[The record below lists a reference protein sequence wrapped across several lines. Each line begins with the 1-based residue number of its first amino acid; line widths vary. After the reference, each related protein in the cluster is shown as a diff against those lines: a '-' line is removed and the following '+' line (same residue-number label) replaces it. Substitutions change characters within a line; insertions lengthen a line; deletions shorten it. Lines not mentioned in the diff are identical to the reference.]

1 MFAFLCTITN
11 RCALYL
17 SFERRRC
24 DALGVDEWGEFLH
37 KPGVRFGVFSDIRA
51 EIERETDRMTGTN
64 KGVSDVPINLK
75 VYSPNVV
82 NLTLVDLP
90 GITRV
95 PIGDQPPDIELQIRS
110 MIMRYI
116 TPPNAII
123 LAVTAGNSDI
133 TNSDA
138 LRLARDVDPEGVR
151 TLGVI
156 TKIDIMDKGTDAM
169 DVLCG
174 TYVALS
180 LLELRASVRAQI
192 LRESATF
199 FDETRLAKKKIRLM
213 TRSIAQVALCR

>member
-1 MFAFLCTITN
+1 MF
-11 RCALYL
+11 
-17 SFERRRC
+17 SE
-24 DALGVDEWGEFLH
+24 
-37 KPGVRFGVFSDIRA
+37 IRT
-51 EIERETDRMTGTN
+51 EIERETDRLTGVN

-95 PIGDQPPDIELQIRS
+95 PIGDQPPDIEKQIRS

-116 TPPNAII
+116 TPPNAIV
-123 LAVTAGNSDI
+123 LAVTAGNSDV

-138 LRLARDVDPEGVR
+138 LRLARDVDPDGQR

-174 TYVALS
+174 
-180 LLELRASVRAQI
+180 
-192 LRESATF
+192 
-199 FDETRLAKKKIRLM
+199 K
-213 TRSIAQVALCR
+213 